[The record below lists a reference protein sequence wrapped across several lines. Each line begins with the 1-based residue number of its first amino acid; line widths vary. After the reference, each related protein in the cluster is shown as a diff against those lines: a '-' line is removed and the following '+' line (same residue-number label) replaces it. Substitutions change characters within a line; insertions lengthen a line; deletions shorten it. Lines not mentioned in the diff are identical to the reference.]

1 MNKPSVRKAGSG
13 GRGGTGRLRPG
24 RAALAVGFAFG
35 LAFGLAL
42 GAVAYFLDYR
52 ATPGGLLSFATRTTG
67 HADIAEDLVWLF
79 SGAFIGAM
87 LAAYGAWRAEK
98 RRAEGL
104 AEEHVLHRTFRVL
117 DGGLAAGTPGE
128 PPGDGES
135 GGTARS

>member
-1 MNKPSVRKAGSG
+1 MNRPAARKTGSG
-13 GRGGTGRLRPG
+13 ARGAPGSFRPG

-42 GAVAYFLDYR
+42 GAVAYFLDFR
-52 ATPGGLLSFATRTTG
+52 AAPSGLLSFAVETTG
-67 HADIAEDLVWLF
+67 HPDIAEDLIWLF

-104 AEEHVLHRTFRVL
+104 AKEHVLHRTFRVL
-117 DGGLAAGTPGE
+117 DGGLAPGPPGE
-128 PPGDGES
+128 PPGDGKS
-135 GGTARS
+135 GGTTGS